1 MIYNSTRNTNSSG
14 QRRKDVKY
22 KMAATETV
30 TKVAVNILVNNGT
43 TQTGALKTASISM
56 GAISTS
62 GYDADKAIAIAD
74 LISDCLTKDMCELRK
89 VEYSRLLSE

>member
-1 MIYNSTRNTNSSG
+1 
-14 QRRKDVKY
+14 
-22 KMAATETV
+22 MAATETV

-74 LISDCLTKDMCELRK
+74 LISDCLAKDMCELRK